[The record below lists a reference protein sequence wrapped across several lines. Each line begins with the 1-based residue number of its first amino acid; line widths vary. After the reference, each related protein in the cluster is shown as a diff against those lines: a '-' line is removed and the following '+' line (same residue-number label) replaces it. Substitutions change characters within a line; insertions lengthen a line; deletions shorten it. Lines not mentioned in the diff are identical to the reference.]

1 MGNYWSKIRAQDPDQ
16 LFGYSTYKVVRVKDR
31 YLGLLYYVSTIAIFA
46 YIISSIVTQKLYLKK
61 ASPTA
66 GFIRASARL
75 SPNPALVPSYCSIAP
90 PSLGANETFGGC
102 LHWAAEQIAYP
113 YDGELDTLFLTTRV
127 NIAQTPP
134 PSGTCANY
142 FTDPHCAPPAFT
154 QLQGKQPVTTYYIAN
169 VEDLSI
175 QVDHGVLLRYSSS
188 YNNPGTVTKSSKS
201 MDGRMVQLCE
211 DNSKTLDPSLVWDA
225 DYRGNQS
232 TTNHLDTFTLGQIV
246 GASNCAAKTP
256 VINLDAVSNADGA
269 KPGETLRSSG
279 FVISAPIIYNGDNNK
294 GVSYSYVPAQINGTE
309 YKVTQTI
316 VQPDNSIL
324 YIVRHGIRIV
334 FVQTGE
340 IGQFDFMTLLQALV
354 AATALLRVASLI
366 VETLML
372 WVMPHRHLYDKAKFE
387 STQDFSDIRDKQQ
400 DDKRQKKLNFIAR
413 TEGAETDGKERELD
427 AGGSDV
433 ASEGSSGGNYQQ
445 AGGPSMVRVRPT
457 MVQPKL
463 AFPTPAPA
471 PHEDRV

>member
-1 MGNYWSKIRAQDPDQ
+1 MGAYWSKLRAQDPDQ

-31 YLGLLYYVSTIAIFA
+31 YLGILYYVSTLAIFA
-46 YIISSIVTQKLYLKK
+46 YILSSIATQKLYLKK

-75 SPNPALVPSYCSIAP
+75 TPNPALTPAYCTVPP
-90 PSLGANETFGGC
+90 PLDVNNNFGGC

-127 NIAQTPP
+127 TVAQTPP
-134 PSGTCANY
+134 PSGTCSNY
-142 FTDPHCAPPAFT
+142 FTDPDCAPPAFS
-154 QLQGKQPVTTYYIAN
+154 QLQSTQAVTTYYIAN
-169 VEDLSI
+169 VENISI

-188 YNNPGTVTKSSKS
+188 YNSPGTVTKSSKD
-201 MDGRMVQLCE
+201 MDGRMAQLCN
-211 DNSKTLDPSLVWDA
+211 DNAKPRDPTLIWNA
-225 DYRGNQS
+225 AYRNNGS

-246 GASNCAAKTP
+246 GASNCAAATP
-256 VINLDAVSNADGA
+256 VPNLDTPSGADGA
-269 KPGETLRSSG
+269 KRGETLRSSG

-294 GVSYSYVPAQINGTE
+294 GVAYSYVPAQINGTE

-316 VQPDNSIL
+316 VQPDNSIV

-387 STQDFSDIRDKQQ
+387 STADFSDIRDEQE
-400 DDKRQKKLNFIAR
+400 DAKRQRKLNFM
-413 TEGAETDGKERELD
+413 TSHSNKEHDMTGAMTTTTPDGSD
-427 AGGSDV
+427 AGSTNNDT
-433 ASEGSSGGNYQQ
+433 AADE
-445 AGGPSMVRVRPT
+445 AGVSRT
-457 MVQPKL
+457 FC
-463 AFPTPAPA
+463 AAAAAAPA
-471 PHEDRV
+471 